1 MKIVGQIDGDED
13 AGGTGVDTHVVGGV
27 VEEFGTG
34 VSLHVVGIVVTPPQ
48 LNVDPI
54 LLGRG
59 GIHHVPERRAWKER
73 MNGRMK
79 EKEKERQEQ
88 KMKGTNEKQK
98 KKL

>member
-59 GIHHVPERRAWKER
+59 GIHHVPERRAGKEG
-73 MNGRMK
+73 MNGRI
-79 EKEKERQEQ
+79 KERKKDKKRET
-88 KMKGTNEKQK
+88 KNERNN
-98 KKL
+98 